1 MLKIVMSPSHNVS
14 TRESF
19 SFPVLYVIDS
29 KDEFHPLKQVYDVA
43 DVPVDVGQ
51 STSAEIY
58 NREKSKLREEYS
70 VQKDNIIDKISSAH
84 SDSDV

>member
-1 MLKIVMSPSHNVS
+1 M
-14 TRESF
+14 
-19 SFPVLYVIDS
+19 
-29 KDEFHPLKQVYDVA
+29 A

-58 NREKSKLREEYS
+58 NREKSKLRNEYS